1 MLMGSFLFKQKARES
16 LKGNWQ
22 TALLVSF
29 FSGIFVTIAQVLS
42 NVTFEDVRR
51 VMDSLT
57 RTLGM
62 LPQDGSYTN
71 QQIGEVTGLYQRL
84 FGAIEVIPQALW
96 VGLMV
101 ASALALVL
109 TPVLSVSCCRYFISR
124 NVGEDIGLRE
134 GLLGR
139 MPIWGRA
146 LWLHVMMYVKIFLW
160 SLLFFVPG
168 VIAMIRYSMAPYYLA
183 ENPQLTAREA
193 LRKSKETMKD
203 KKMSYLMLMISFVG
217 WSLLINASQLLL
229 GGLLGPIITMVA
241 AQFLSL
247 WVTTYMNASCAAF
260 YRAASHPDGVDEV
273 LEATRRRM
281 KAMGMSDSE
290 IDASGFVHKPGESE
304 QNEEESQDEGDEE

>member
-1 MLMGSFLFKQKARES
+1 MLMGSFLFKQKAREA

-29 FSGIFVTIAQVLS
+29 FSGIFTTIAQVLR
-42 NVTFEDVRR
+42 NVTFSDVRR
-51 VMDSLT
+51 VMDSLS
-57 RTLGM
+57 RTLGE
-62 LPQDGSYTN
+62 LPQDGSFTS

-84 FGAIEVIPQALW
+84 FGAIDVIPQALW

-101 ASALALVL
+101 AYALALVL
-109 TPVLSVSCCRYFISR
+109 TPVLSVSCCRYFICR

-160 SLLFFVPG
+160 SLLFFIPG

-203 KKMSYLMLMISFVG
+203 KKLSYLMLMISFVG
-217 WSLLINASQLLL
+217 WSMLINAAQLLL
-229 GGLLGPIITMVA
+229 GSLLGPIITMVA

-247 WVTTYMNASCAAF
+247 WVTTYMSASCAAF
-260 YRAASHPDGVDEV
+260 YRAASHPDGLDEV
-273 LEATRRRM
+273 LDATRRRM
-281 KAMGMSDSE
+281 KAMGMSDSD
-290 IDASGFVHKPGESE
+290 IDASGFMHRPDERE
-304 QNEEESQDEGDEE
+304 QNGDSQNGENEE